1 MVGRA
6 PLPALIL
13 RRAHLLRDCADPR
26 LPRVWRL
33 PQVLVW
39 LVVRVSARVGEEPG
53 GGTPAREELGGGRNL
68 EAPLSA
74 AEPEQEAEQEEQAD

>member
-6 PLPALIL
+6 PLPTLIL
-13 RRAHLLRDCADPR
+13 RRAHLLRYRADPR

-33 PQVLVW
+33 SQIDVW
-39 LVVRVSARVGEEPG
+39 LVMRVSARVGEEPG
-53 GGTPAREELGGGRNL
+53 GGTPACEELGGGRDL